1 MLENEKVL
9 AAALYLALE
18 GEAPAYTIERVLA
31 DWLGVNKDFDVKSA
45 AAALRE
51 ELDH

>member
-1 MLENEKVL
+1 MIENEKVL

-18 GEAPAYTIERVLA
+18 GQAPTYTIERVLA
-31 DWLGVNKDFDVKSA
+31 DWLAVNPDFDVKA
-45 AAALRE
+45 GAAALKE